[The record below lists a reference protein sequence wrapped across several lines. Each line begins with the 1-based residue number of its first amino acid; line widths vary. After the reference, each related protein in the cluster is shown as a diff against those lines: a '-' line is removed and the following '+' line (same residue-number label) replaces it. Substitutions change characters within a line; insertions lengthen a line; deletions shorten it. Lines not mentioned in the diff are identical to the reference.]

1 MKTILFNLSL
11 TIGLTFTQQVMA
23 QEEMFKVLAS
33 KGTNVVIAAGAR
45 ESKPLLIGKK
55 LFKGDKITLS
65 EGCYLGLAHKSG
77 KTIELK
83 KSGTFEVAK
92 LASEVF
98 SQNATLGKKY
108 VDYVVNEMT
117 AKDEDMAK
125 NRHKYMAVTGSVE
138 RGLESI
144 KLIAPASTINNFVIT
159 ANTTIRWNK
168 LADVAMYEVK
178 VFNLFDELITNI
190 QTPDTAITIDLATLN
205 KTNAN
210 EVQILKV
217 MSKANSQIESTP
229 LALKYIGGEKGIKIK
244 KDIADL
250 KKEMPEES
258 ALSKLVLASFYEENK
273 LYLDAMEAYMNAMKI
288 QPDVDDYKVLYGQFL
303 VRTGIA
309 NK

>member
-1 MKTILFNLSL
+1 MKTFLLPFSIFFSL
-11 TIGLTFTQQVMA
+11 TISSVFA

-33 KGTNVVIAAGAR
+33 KGTNKIITVGTN
-45 ESKPLLIGKK
+45 ETKPLLIGKR
-55 LFKGDKITLS
+55 LFKGDKIILS

-92 LASEVF
+92 LASEVLT
-98 SQNATLGKKY
+98 QNSTLGKKY

-117 AKDEDMAK
+117 AQNEDMAK

-144 KLIAPASTINNFVIT
+144 KLIAPASNIKSFVIT
-159 ANTTIRWNK
+159 APTTIRWNK
-168 LADVAMYEVK
+168 LADVNMYEVK
-178 VFNLFDELITNI
+178 IFNLFDEPISTL
-190 QTPDTAITIDLATLN
+190 QTPDTLITIDLATLN

-210 EVQILKV
+210 EVQVFKV
-217 MSKANSQIESTP
+217 VSKANPEIKSTD
-229 LALKYIGGEKGIKIK
+229 LALNYIGGEKGIKIK

-250 KKEMPEES
+250 KKEMPEDN
-258 ALSKLVLASFYEENK
+258 ALSRLVMASFYEENK
-273 LYLDAMEAYMNAMKI
+273 MYLDAMESYMGAMKL
-288 QPDVDDYKVLYGQFL
+288 QPDVEDYKVLYGQFL
-303 VRTGIA
+303 MRTGIA